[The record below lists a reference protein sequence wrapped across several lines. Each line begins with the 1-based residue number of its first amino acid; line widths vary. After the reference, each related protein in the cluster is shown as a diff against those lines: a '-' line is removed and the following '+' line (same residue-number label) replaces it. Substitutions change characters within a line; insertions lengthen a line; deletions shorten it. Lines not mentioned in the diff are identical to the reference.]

1 MDALKPIPAT
11 TPVAAAPSK
20 PAEPLYDSSRV
31 HIVCAE
37 PSIANHFLAEL
48 RDVTVQHDSLR
59 FRRNLQ
65 RLGEII
71 AYRISSQLSYT
82 DKTVTTPLGESS
94 SKQLHDFPVL
104 ATVLR
109 AGLPFHQGFL
119 NYFDQSPSAFAAA
132 YRIEGTAQV
141 QVQVD
146 YLSAPSLDERVLILA
161 DPMLASGKSLV
172 QTYRAMLRFGTP
184 RQVHIA
190 AVIASPQGVEYVTRE
205 VPEANLWVAA
215 IDDHLN
221 EQAYIVPGLGD
232 AGDLSYGSKL

>member
-1 MDALKPIPAT
+1 M
-11 TPVAAAPSK
+11 TPTPPEPSGH
-20 PAEPLYDSSRV
+20 LRV
-31 HIVCAE
+31 VCAE

-48 RDVTVQHDSLR
+48 RDVDIQKDSLR

-71 AYRISSQLSYT
+71 ACRISVQLSYT
-82 DKTVTTPLGESS
+82 PQGVRTPCGEAPS
-94 SKQLHDFPVL
+94 QLLRDFPVL

-141 QVQVD
+141 QVQLD

-161 DPMLASGKSLV
+161 DPMLATGKSLV

-190 AVIASPQGVEYVTRE
+190 AVIASPEGVAYVMRE
-205 VPEANLWVAA
+205 IPEATLWVAA
-215 IDDHLN
+215 VDEKLN
-221 EQAYIVPGLGD
+221 EQAYIIPGLGD
-232 AGDLSYGSKL
+232 AGDLAFGSKI

>member
-1 MDALKPIPAT
+1 MDAPLTATPAHAP
-11 TPVAAAPSK
+11 TPAALP
-20 PAEPLYDSSRV
+20 ERLHV
-31 HIVCAE
+31 VCAE
-37 PSIANHFLAEL
+37 PSIANHFLAQL
-48 RDVTVQHDSLR
+48 RDVDVQKDSLR
-59 FRRNLQ
+59 FRRNLE

-71 AYRISSQLSYT
+71 ATRISAQLSYT
-82 DKTVTTPLGESS
+82 PRAVRTPLGEAPSR
-94 SKQLHDFPVL
+94 LLRDFPVL

-141 QVQVD
+141 QVQLD

-161 DPMLASGKSLV
+161 DPMLATGKSLV

-190 AVIASPQGVEYVTRE
+190 AVIASPEGVAYVARE
-205 VPEANLWVAA
+205 IPEATLWVAA
-215 IDDHLN
+215 VDEKLN
-221 EQAYIVPGLGD
+221 EQAYIIPGLGD
-232 AGDLSYGSKL
+232 AGDLAFGSKI

>member
-1 MDALKPIPAT
+1 MDAPLT
-11 TPVAAAPSK
+11 TPDSTAPA
-20 PAEPLYDSSRV
+20 PAVLPERLHVIS
-31 HIVCAE
+31 AT

-48 RDVTVQHDSLR
+48 RDIEIQKDSLR

-71 AYRISSQLSYT
+71 ACRISAQLSYT
-82 DKTVTTPLGESS
+82 PQTVRTPLGEAPS
-94 SKQLHDFPVL
+94 QLLRDFPVL

-141 QVQVD
+141 QVQLD
-146 YLSAPSLDERVLILA
+146 YLTAPSLDERVLILV

-190 AVIASPQGVEYVTRE
+190 AVIGSPEGVDYVMRE
-205 VPEANLWVAA
+205 VPEATLWLAA
-215 IDDHLN
+215 VDEKLN
-221 EQAYIVPGLGD
+221 EQAYIIPGLGD
-232 AGDLSYGSKL
+232 AGDLAFGSKI

>member
-1 MDALKPIPAT
+1 METLNTPPAS
-11 TPVAAAPSK
+11 PAA
-20 PAEPLYDSSRV
+20 DRV

-48 RDVTVQHDSLR
+48 RDVDVQRDSLR

-82 DKTVTTPLGESS
+82 DKEVQTPLAKAI
-94 SKQLHDFPVL
+94 SKQLRDFPVL

-141 QVQVD
+141 RVQVD
-146 YLSAPSLDERVLILA
+146 YLSAPNLDERVLILV

-172 QTYRAMLRFGTP
+172 QTYRAMLRFGQP

-190 AVIASPQGVEYVTRE
+190 AVIASPEGVEYVTRE
-205 VPEANLWVAA
+205 IPEATLWVAA
-215 IDDHLN
+215 VDDHLN
-221 EQAYIVPGLGD
+221 EHAYIVPGLGD

>member
-1 MDALKPIPAT
+1 MDPLIPT
-11 TPVAAAPSK
+11 TPDLPA
-20 PAEPLYDSSRV
+20 AEPAPRV
-31 HIVCAE
+31 HVVCAE

-48 RDVTVQHDSLR
+48 RDVEVQRDSLR

-65 RLGEII
+65 RLGEIM

-82 DKTVTTPLGESS
+82 DQTVKTPLGQCS

-119 NYFDQSPSAFAAA
+119 NYFDQSPSAFVAA

-146 YLSAPSLDERVLILA
+146 YLSAPRLDERVLILA

-190 AVIASPQGVEYVTRE
+190 AVIASPEGVAYVTRE
-205 VPEANLWVAA
+205 IPEATLWVAA
-215 IDDHLN
+215 IDEKLN
-221 EQAYIVPGLGD
+221 AQAYIVPGLGD

>member
-1 MDALKPIPAT
+1 MDAPLNPTDTAAAVAPAT
-11 TPVAAAPSK
+11 
-20 PAEPLYDSSRV
+20 AERLHV
-31 HIVCAE
+31 VCAE

-48 RDVTVQHDSLR
+48 RDVDIQKDSLR

-71 AYRISSQLSYT
+71 ACRISAQLSYT
-82 DKTVTTPLGESS
+82 PQAVQTPLGVAAS
-94 SKQLHDFPVL
+94 QLLRDFPVL

-141 QVQVD
+141 QVQLD
-146 YLSAPSLDERVLILA
+146 YLSAPRLDERVLVLV
-161 DPMLASGKSLV
+161 DPMLATGKSLV

-190 AVIASPQGVEYVTRE
+190 AVIASPEGVAYVMGE
-205 VPEANLWVAA
+205 IPEATLWVAA
-215 IDDHLN
+215 VDEKLN
-221 EQAYIVPGLGD
+221 EQAYIIPGLGD
-232 AGDLSYGSKL
+232 AGDLAFGSKI

>member
-1 MDALKPIPAT
+1 MADLTSPTSNDATFDPT
-11 TPVAAAPSK
+11 
-20 PAEPLYDSSRV
+20 RV
-31 HIVCAE
+31 RVVCAE
-37 PSIANHFLAEL
+37 PSVANHFLAEL
-48 RDVTVQHDSLR
+48 RDVSKQRDSLR

-65 RLGEII
+65 RLGEIM

-82 DKTVTTPLGESS
+82 DQTVTTPLGTSNG
-94 SKQLHDFPVL
+94 KLLRDFPVL

-146 YLSAPSLDERVLILA
+146 YLSAPSLDERVLILV

-184 RQVHIA
+184 RQVHMA
-190 AVIASPQGVEYVTRE
+190 AVIASPEGVAYVTRE
-205 VPEANLWVAA
+205 IPEATLWVAA
-215 IDDHLN
+215 IDAGLDAR
-221 EQAYIVPGLGD
+221 AYIVPGLGD

>member
-1 MDALKPIPAT
+1 MDALNT
-11 TPVAAAPSK
+11 TPTPYAP
-20 PAEPLYDSSRV
+20 ERV
-31 HIVCAE
+31 RIVCAE
-37 PSIANHFLAEL
+37 PSVANHFLAEL
-48 RDVTVQHDSLR
+48 RDVSKQRDSLR

-82 DKTVTTPLGESS
+82 DQVITTPLSETNG
-94 SKQLHDFPVL
+94 KLLQDFPVL

-146 YLSAPSLDERVLILA
+146 YLSAPDLDERVLILA

-190 AVIASPQGVEYVTRE
+190 AVIASPEGVDYVTRE
-205 VPEANLWVAA
+205 IPEATLWVAA
-215 IDDHLN
+215 VDEGLN

>member
-1 MDALKPIPAT
+1 MDASLT
-11 TPVAAAPSK
+11 STVSAPQ
-20 PAEPLYDSSRV
+20 ANDRLHV
-31 HIVCAE
+31 VCAE

-48 RDVTVQHDSLR
+48 RDVDVQKDSLR

-71 AYRISSQLSYT
+71 ACRISVQLSYT
-82 DKTVTTPLGESS
+82 TQVVKTPLGEAPS
-94 SKQLHDFPVL
+94 QLLRDFPVL

-141 QVQVD
+141 QVQLD
-146 YLSAPSLDERVLILA
+146 YLTAPNLDERVLILV

-184 RQVHIA
+184 RQVHSA
-190 AVIASPQGVEYVTRE
+190 AVIASPEGVAYVARE
-205 VPEANLWVAA
+205 IPEATLWVAA
-215 IDDHLN
+215 VDEKLN
-221 EQAYIVPGLGD
+221 EQAYIIPGLGD
-232 AGDLSYGSKL
+232 AGDLAFGSKL

>member
-1 MDALKPIPAT
+1 MDAPLNTSEVTAT
-11 TPVAAAPSK
+11 APTAQS
-20 PAEPLYDSSRV
+20 ERLHV
-31 HIVCAE
+31 VCAV

-48 RDVTVQHDSLR
+48 RDVEIQKDSLR

-71 AYRISSQLSYT
+71 ACRISEQLSYT
-82 DKTVTTPLGESS
+82 PRAVRTPLGEAPS
-94 SKQLHDFPVL
+94 QLLRDFPVL

-141 QVQVD
+141 QVQLD
-146 YLSAPSLDERVLILA
+146 YLTAPRLDERVLILA
-161 DPMLASGKSLV
+161 DPMLATGKSLV

-190 AVIASPQGVEYVTRE
+190 AVIASPEGVEYVMRE
-205 VPEANLWVAA
+205 IPEASLWLAA
-215 IDDHLN
+215 VDEKLN
-221 EQAYIVPGLGD
+221 EQAYIIPGLGD
-232 AGDLSYGSKL
+232 AGDLSFGSKI

>member
-1 MDALKPIPAT
+1 MDALTPTPEAT
-11 TPVAAAPSK
+11 PDLS
-20 PAEPLYDSSRV
+20 DRV
-31 HIVCAE
+31 RIVCAE

-48 RDVTVQHDSLR
+48 RDVDVQRDSLR

-71 AYRISSQLSYT
+71 AYRISAHLSYT
-82 DKTVTTPLGESS
+82 DKAVQTPLGTASS
-94 SKQLHDFPVL
+94 QQLRDFPVL

-132 YRIEGTAQV
+132 YRIEGTSQV

-146 YLSAPSLDERVLILA
+146 YLAAPSLDERVLILA
-161 DPMLASGKSLV
+161 DPMLATGKSLV
-172 QTYRAMLRFGTP
+172 LTYRAMLRFGTP

-190 AVIASPQGVEYVTRE
+190 AVIASPEGVAYVTRE
-205 VPEANLWVAA
+205 IPEATLWVAA
-215 IDDHLN
+215 VDEGLN
-221 EQAYIVPGLGD
+221 EQAYIMPGLGD

>member
-1 MDALKPIPAT
+1 MDASLNSPEPFTAT
-11 TPVAAAPSK
+11 ASQPT
-20 PAEPLYDSSRV
+20 ERL

-48 RDVTVQHDSLR
+48 RDVKIQQDSLR
-59 FRRNLQ
+59 FRVNLQ

-71 AYRISSQLSYT
+71 ASRISTQLSYT
-82 DKTVTTPLGESS
+82 PQVVRTPLGEAPS
-94 SKQLHDFPVL
+94 QLLRDFPVL

-141 QVQVD
+141 QVQLD
-146 YLSAPSLDERVLILA
+146 YLTAPRLDERVLILA
-161 DPMLASGKSLV
+161 DPMLATGKSLV

-190 AVIASPQGVEYVTRE
+190 AVIASPAGVAYVMRE
-205 VPEANLWVAA
+205 IPEATLWIAA
-215 IDDHLN
+215 VDEKLN

-232 AGDLSYGSKL
+232 AGDLAFGSKL

>member
-1 MDALKPIPAT
+1 METLKPTLSHP
-11 TPVAAAPSK
+11 
-20 PAEPLYDSSRV
+20 DRV

-48 RDVTVQHDSLR
+48 RDVDVQRDSLR

-65 RLGEII
+65 RLGEIM
-71 AYRISSQLSYT
+71 AYKISSQLSYAE
-82 DKTVTTPLGESS
+82 KTVTTPLGESV

-141 QVQVD
+141 RVQVD

-172 QTYRAMLRFGTP
+172 QTYRAMLRFGQP

-190 AVIASPQGVEYVTRE
+190 AVIASPEGVEYVTRE
-205 VPEANLWVAA
+205 IPEATLWVAA
-215 IDDHLN
+215 IDEKLN
-221 EQAYIVPGLGD
+221 AQAYIVPGLGD

>member
-1 MDALKPIPAT
+1 MDAPLTSP
-11 TPVAAAPSK
+11 AAATQ
-20 PAEPLYDSSRV
+20 AIERLHV
-31 HIVCAE
+31 VCAE

-48 RDVTVQHDSLR
+48 RDVDVQKDSLR

-71 AYRISSQLSYT
+71 ATRISAQLSYT
-82 DKTVTTPLGESS
+82 PQVIKTPLGEAPS
-94 SKQLHDFPVL
+94 QLLRDFPVL

-141 QVQVD
+141 QVQLD
-146 YLSAPSLDERVLILA
+146 YLTAPRLDERVLILA

-190 AVIASPQGVEYVTRE
+190 AVIASPEGVAYVARE
-205 VPEANLWVAA
+205 IPEATLWVAA
-215 IDDHLN
+215 VDEKLN
-221 EQAYIVPGLGD
+221 EQAYIIPGLGD
-232 AGDLSYGSKL
+232 AGDLAFGSKL

>member
-1 MDALKPIPAT
+1 MDAPLTSSEPAPAT
-11 TPVAAAPSK
+11 
-20 PAEPLYDSSRV
+20 SRLHV
-31 HIVCAE
+31 VCAE

-48 RDVTVQHDSLR
+48 RDVDVQKDSLR

-71 AYRISSQLSYT
+71 ATRISTQLSYT
-82 DKTVTTPLGESS
+82 PQVVKTPLGEAAS
-94 SKQLHDFPVL
+94 QLLRDFPVL

-141 QVQVD
+141 QVQLD
-146 YLSAPSLDERVLILA
+146 YLTAPRLDERVLILA

-190 AVIASPQGVEYVTRE
+190 AVIASPEGVAYVMRE
-205 VPEANLWVAA
+205 IPEATLWLAA
-215 IDDHLN
+215 VDEKLN

-232 AGDLSYGSKL
+232 AGDLAFGSKM

>member
-1 MDALKPIPAT
+1 MDTPLNTPGPTAAT
-11 TPVAAAPSK
+11 PAAP
-20 PAEPLYDSSRV
+20 PERLHV
-31 HIVCAE
+31 VCAV

-48 RDVTVQHDSLR
+48 RDVEIQKDSLR

-71 AYRISSQLSYT
+71 AGRISAQLSYT
-82 DKTVTTPLGESS
+82 TQTVRTPLGEAAS
-94 SKQLHDFPVL
+94 QLLRDFPVL

-141 QVQVD
+141 QVQLD
-146 YLSAPSLDERVLILA
+146 YLTAPRLDERVLILA
-161 DPMLASGKSLV
+161 DPMLATGKSLV

-190 AVIASPQGVEYVTRE
+190 AVIASPEGVDYVMRE
-205 VPEANLWVAA
+205 IPEASLWLAA
-215 IDDHLN
+215 VDEKLN

-232 AGDLSYGSKL
+232 AGDLAFGSKI

>member
-1 MDALKPIPAT
+1 MDASLTSP
-11 TPVAAAPSK
+11 AAAHQ
-20 PAEPLYDSSRV
+20 ETDRL

-48 RDVTVQHDSLR
+48 RDVDIQKDSLR

-71 AYRISSQLSYT
+71 ATRISAQLSYT
-82 DKTVTTPLGESS
+82 TQAVKTPLGEAAS
-94 SKQLHDFPVL
+94 QLLRDFPVL

-141 QVQVD
+141 QVQLD
-146 YLSAPSLDERVLILA
+146 YLSAPGLDERVLILV

-190 AVIASPQGVEYVTRE
+190 AVIASPEGVGYVMRE
-205 VPEANLWVAA
+205 IPEATLWVAA
-215 IDDHLN
+215 VDEKLN
-221 EQAYIVPGLGD
+221 EQAYIIPGLGD
-232 AGDLSYGSKL
+232 AGDLAFGSKI

>member
-1 MDALKPIPAT
+1 MDASLTPPDFAATATARPA
-11 TPVAAAPSK
+11 PAAD
-20 PAEPLYDSSRV
+20 DSRL

-48 RDVTVQHDSLR
+48 RDVNVQKDSLR

-71 AYRISSQLSYT
+71 AYRISAHLSYT
-82 DKTVTTPLGESS
+82 DQPVQTPLATTTG
-94 SKQLHDFPVL
+94 KLLHDFPVL

-119 NYFDQSPSAFAAA
+119 NYFDQSPSAFVAA
-132 YRIEGTAQV
+132 YRIEGTANV

-146 YLSAPSLDERVLILA
+146 YLSAPRLDERVLILA
-161 DPMLASGKSLV
+161 DPMLATGKSLV
-172 QTYRAMLRFGTP
+172 QTYRAMLRFGLP

-190 AVIASPQGVEYVTRE
+190 AVIASPEGLEYVRRE
-205 VPEANLWVAA
+205 IPEATLWVAA
-215 IDDHLN
+215 VDERLN
-221 EQAYIVPGLGD
+221 EHAYIVPGLGD
-232 AGDLSYGSKL
+232 AGDLAFGTKI

>member
-1 MDALKPIPAT
+1 MDASLISPISALQN
-11 TPVAAAPSK
+11 
-20 PAEPLYDSSRV
+20 AERLHV
-31 HIVCAE
+31 VCAK

-48 RDVTVQHDSLR
+48 RDVDIQKDSLR

-71 AYRISSQLSYT
+71 AVRISAKLSYT
-82 DKTVTTPLGESS
+82 PQVVKTPLGEAPS
-94 SKQLHDFPVL
+94 QLLRDFPVL

-141 QVQVD
+141 QVQLD
-146 YLSAPSLDERVLILA
+146 YLTAPSLDERVLILV

-172 QTYRAMLRFGTP
+172 QTYRATLRFGTP

-190 AVIASPQGVEYVTRE
+190 AVIASPEGVAYVARE
-205 VPEANLWVAA
+205 IPEATLWVAEV
-215 IDDHLN
+215 DEKLN
-221 EQAYIVPGLGD
+221 EQAYIIPGLGD
-232 AGDLSYGSKL
+232 AGDLAFGSKL